1 MDDGGVKRL
10 SVCLHAMSCL
20 TITVAKWLE
29 LHSKVMS
36 ECN

>member
-10 SVCLHAMSCL
+10 SVCLHAISCL
-20 TITVAKWLE
+20 TRTVAKWLE
-29 LHSKVMS
+29 LRSKEMS